1 MKYIF
6 GNWKMKLSPQDEMTL
21 ARKLSG
27 LSFDQQR
34 VIVTICP
41 TFASLI
47 PVAQSIK
54 NLPIALGAQDCFYE
68 DSGAFTGEISPYALK
83 HIGCEYVI
91 IGHSERRQY
100 LGETDDIINKKV
112 HAAINN
118 MLVPVLCVGE
128 TKDQRES
135 GNKDHIVRRQV
146 ELALEKVKIIE
157 GSALFIAYEP
167 VWAIG
172 TGNPASIPEITY
184 MHSVIY
190 QTMIDV
196 LSVSVAS
203 HNTHILYGGSV
214 DETNTGELLKGEM
227 IHGVLV
233 GGASVKYEE
242 FKKMVEIATAF

>member
-1 MKYIF
+1 MKYLF
-6 GNWKMKLSPQDEMTL
+6 GNWKMKLSPQDEKTL
-21 ARKLSG
+21 AKKLSG

-34 VIVTICP
+34 VAVTICP

-47 PVAQSIK
+47 PAGISIK
-54 NLPIALGAQDCFYE
+54 NSPIALGAQDCFYE
-68 DSGAFTGEISPYALK
+68 DAGAFTGEISPYALK
-83 HIGCEYVI
+83 QIGCEYVI

-100 LGETDDIINKKV
+100 LGETDDTINKKV

-118 MLVPVLCVGE
+118 MLIPVLCVGE
-128 TKDQRES
+128 TKEQRES

-146 ELALEKVKIIE
+146 ELALEKVKLIE
-157 GSALFIAYEP
+157 GSTLFIAYEP

-184 MHSVIY
+184 MHNVIY
-190 QTMIDV
+190 QAMIDV
-196 LSVSVAS
+196 LSVSIARQ
-203 HNTHILYGGSV
+203 NTHILYGGSV
-214 DETNTGELLKGEM
+214 EPTNTGELLMEDI

-242 FKKMVEIATAF
+242 FKKMVEIANGH

>member
-100 LGETDDIINKKV
+100 LGETDAIINKKV

-118 MLVPVLCVGE
+118 MLIPVLCVGE

-135 GNKDHIVRRQV
+135 GSKDHIVRRQV

-184 MHSVIY
+184 MHNVIY

-214 DETNTGELLKGEM
+214 DETNTGELLKEEM